1 MADSENFPHE
11 PEVIGSE
18 SRIYRQKDVDAAEK
32 QGRAEALAAC
42 REEIRQLRCSWEN
55 MASAE
60 LDNDGIQACKQAEQ
74 RLLLIEPAAK
84 ALEALLRKEELTA
97 WDDALAFVW
106 NTLSKT
112 SAEEMKPIHHK
123 QFEIQRQLA
132 ELEKARAILEN
143 KP

>member
-1 MADSENFPHE
+1 LE
-11 PEVIGSE
+11 GLL
-18 SRIYRQKDVDAAEK
+18 QEK
-32 QGRAEALAAC
+32 
-42 REEIRQLRCSWEN
+42 
-55 MASAE
+55 E
-60 LDNDGIQACKQAEQ
+60 LN
-74 RLLLIEPAAK
+74 
-84 ALEALLRKEELTA
+84 A

-132 ELEKARAILEN
+132 KLEKARAEEE